1 MSEKFNGSHEQ
12 NSGEKLNLESESR
25 KNLEAIHKKAEQS
38 QEMTE
43 KHVEQAKSKVEKQA
57 ISGKE
62 YSVGEREKPTGHST
76 SHVSHKALKA
86 DSFKKTMSHAR
97 QKLPKSERTFSKL
110 IHNKKVEAVSEVS
123 SKTIARPS
131 GILGGGIF
139 ALTGS
144 ILLLYMAKHYGFEYN
159 FIVFILF
166 FVGGFFIGSLV
177 EITLKAFTKPHRSK
191 Y

>member
-1 MSEKFNGSHEQ
+1 MSEKLSGSHEQ
-12 NSGEKLNLESESR
+12 NNGQKLNLESESR

-43 KHVEQAKSKVEKQA
+43 KHVEHAKSKVEKQA

-76 SHVSHKALKA
+76 NHTSHKAMKA
-86 DSFKKTMSHAR
+86 DSFKKTMSHVR
-97 QKLPKSERTFSKL
+97 QKLPRSERAFSKVV
-110 IHNKKVEAVSEVS
+110 HNKKVEAVSEVG

-139 ALTGS
+139 ALAGS

-159 FIVFILF
+159 FFVFILF
-166 FVGGFFIGSLV
+166 FVSGFFIGSIV